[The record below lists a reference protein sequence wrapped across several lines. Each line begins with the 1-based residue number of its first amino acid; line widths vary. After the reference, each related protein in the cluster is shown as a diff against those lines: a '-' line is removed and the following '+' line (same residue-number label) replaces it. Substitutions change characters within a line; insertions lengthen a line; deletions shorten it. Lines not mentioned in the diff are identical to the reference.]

1 MPEKKQTTDISSTN
15 IVENI
20 TIPGEGKVHSSSS
33 DEEHKV
39 TAMIDNAKDGKN
51 SWWGFHLFFR
61 ALAFICLKYIYYFK
75 LLLLYPTG
83 IGNRQLQWCRQLLD
97 LTI

>member
-51 SWWGFHLFFR
+51 S
-61 ALAFICLKYIYYFK
+61 
-75 LLLLYPTG
+75 
-83 IGNRQLQWCRQLLD
+83 
-97 LTI
+97 